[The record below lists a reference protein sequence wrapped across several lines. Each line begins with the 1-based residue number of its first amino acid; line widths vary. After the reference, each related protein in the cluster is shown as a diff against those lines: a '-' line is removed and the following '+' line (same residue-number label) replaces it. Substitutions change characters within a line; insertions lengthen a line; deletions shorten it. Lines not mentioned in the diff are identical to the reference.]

1 MPSTGKM
8 YVLTYYDG
16 NNNNAN
22 SNSDTAARTVM
33 NSDVYQ
39 YTIQIDSIF
48 TITLAPHKHAGT
60 HVHTSIRCGDRHSCG
75 KDRQFKKK

>member
-22 SNSDTAARTVM
+22 SNSNTADRKVM

-39 YTIQIDSIF
+39 YTIQTDSTSPVCAYLSVCLALPPSF
-48 TITLAPHKHAGT
+48 TY
-60 HVHTSIRCGDRHSCG
+60 
-75 KDRQFKKK
+75 

>member
-16 NNNNAN
+16 SNKNAN
-22 SNSDTAARTVM
+22 SNSNTAARTVM

-39 YTIQIDSIF
+39 YTIQTDS
-48 TITLAPHKHAGT
+48 TCASLSVCLALPPSVT
-60 HVHTSIRCGDRHSCG
+60 Y
-75 KDRQFKKK
+75 